1 MVVNTK
7 TDWIAEK
14 IYEYLLTHPKSTRIQ
29 IEMGLEITFR
39 KFEECRD
46 ILGPRIVSE
55 KNKKVYYF
63 SAVILPH
70 LEVRQVEKDAR

>member
-29 IEMGLEITFR
+29 IEMDCEITFR

-46 ILGPRIVSE
+46 ILGARIVSE
-55 KNKKVYYF
+55 RHNKVYYF
-63 SAVILPH
+63 SAAT
-70 LEVRQVEKDAR
+70 EE

>member
-14 IYEYLLTHPKSTRIQ
+14 IYEYLLTHPRSTRIQ
-29 IEMGLEITFR
+29 IEMDCEITFR

-46 ILGPRIVSE
+46 ILGDRIVSE
-55 KNKKVYYF
+55 RRNKVYYF
-63 SAVILPH
+63 SAAAVK
-70 LEVRQVEKDAR
+70 VEA

>member
-14 IYEYLLTHPKSTRIQ
+14 MYEYLLSHPKSTRIQ
-29 IEMGLEITFR
+29 IEMDLEITFR

-46 ILGPRIVSE
+46 ILGARITSE
-55 KNKKVYYF
+55 KHNKVFYF
-63 SAVILPH
+63 SAVA
-70 LEVRQVEKDAR
+70 VKVEA

>member
-14 IYEYLLTHPKSTRIQ
+14 IYKYLLEHPNSTRIQ
-29 IEMGLEITFR
+29 IEMDCEITFR

-46 ILGPRIVSE
+46 ILGDRIVSE
-55 KNKKVYYF
+55 RHNKVYYF
-63 SAVILPH
+63 SAAV
-70 LEVRQVEKDAR
+70 K

>member
-14 IYEYLLTHPKSTRIQ
+14 IYEYLLAYPRSTRVQ
-29 IEMGLEITFR
+29 IEMDLEITFR

-46 ILGPRIVSE
+46 ILGTRIVSE
-55 KNKKVYYF
+55 RRNKVYYF
-63 SAVILPH
+63 SAVA
-70 LEVRQVEKDAR
+70 VKVEA